1 MRVGIGFVSSVLVLT
16 ANSGSVE
23 AFTSTRL
30 TSQTARRLKRSTN
43 LKHHLSSESQNEK
56 DGLTN
61 GRRRLLASFAASS
74 LAVGGFS
81 IHPEVAQ
88 AYEKSF
94 PDDLDFEDGDLSKDL
109 VAAQQAKIAAKR
121 AQRTEYMDYV
131 TDSNPLFFRNPKDL
145 LTCLAWGG
153 ALWLLSGSRSNPL
166 VTPLANLLYDEDEEW
181 LKDRNDGLFA
191 SLPLSLFVILGI
203 VFFAL
208 GIVTDRLVLFV
219 AEGSAS
225 VSLQLAGVTLIGAAA
240 IELGRVATGE
250 KGQTRDDYDRD
261 LMLEREFEEFAENRL
276 QKGGNCHRSE
286 VVKAFR
292 RYNAKYRQADS
303 TQYPLGDL
311 EIEQLLRSWSQA
323 TGAAEMSSA
332 GFYNGISINQQAD
345 VFVER

>member
-1 MRVGIGFVSSVLVLT
+1 M
-16 ANSGSVE
+16 
-23 AFTSTRL
+23 
-30 TSQTARRLKRSTN
+30 
-43 LKHHLSSESQNEK
+43 
-56 DGLTN
+56 
-61 GRRRLLASFAASS
+61 
-74 LAVGGFS
+74 
-81 IHPEVAQ
+81 
-88 AYEKSF
+88 
-94 PDDLDFEDGDLSKDL
+94 
-109 VAAQQAKIAAKR
+109 
-121 AQRTEYMDYV
+121 
-131 TDSNPLFFRNPKDL
+131 
-145 LTCLAWGG
+145 
-153 ALWLLSGSRSNPL
+153 
-166 VTPLANLLYDEDEEW
+166 
-181 LKDRNDGLFA
+181 
-191 SLPLSLFVILGI
+191 
-203 VFFAL
+203 
-208 GIVTDRLVLFV
+208 
-219 AEGSAS
+219 
-225 VSLQLAGVTLIGAAA
+225 IGAAA